1 MRIITSACFG
11 FAAAVSAFALTGA
24 PTLAVEVPAITTT
37 VPANV
42 IRVQGERC
50 EHVFR
55 ECRERH
61 GDREHEFR
69 ECVERQGCEHR
80 EGYREHERE
89 EREARERREHC
100 EHVRHECRERHGERH
115 EYRECVERELCEY

>member
-1 MRIITSACFG
+1 MRTIASACFG
-11 FAAAVSAFALTGA
+11 FALAVSAFALTSA
-24 PTLAVEVPAITTT
+24 PTLAMEAPAVPAT

-42 IRVQGERC
+42 IKVQREGGERC
-50 EHVFR
+50 EHVRR

-69 ECVERQGCEHR
+69 ECLER
-80 EGYREHERE
+80 EGCGEREHE

-100 EHVRHECRERHGERH
+100 EHARRECRERHGERH
-115 EYRECVERELCEY
+115 EYRECVEREHCEN